1 MFFSSSDLVRYGMF
15 DRARDVACAF
25 FIPCIPLSPE
35 RFHHSIILDIH
46 YFHLLFNLL
55 SWITSKNMYLYLVVD
70 FCLFV

>member
-1 MFFSSSDLVRYGMF
+1 
-15 DRARDVACAF
+15 
-25 FIPCIPLSPE
+25 LSPE